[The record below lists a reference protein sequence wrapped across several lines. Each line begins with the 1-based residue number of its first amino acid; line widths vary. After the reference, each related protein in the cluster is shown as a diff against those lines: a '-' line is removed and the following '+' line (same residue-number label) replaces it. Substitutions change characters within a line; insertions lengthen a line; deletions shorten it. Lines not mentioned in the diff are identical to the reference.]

1 MGKYK
6 IVITDN
12 LFENCDIEKDIL
24 SSIDAEIEIYRNLNK
39 DELLIAVKDAD
50 ALLVNMADIDDEL
63 INSMGNCKVISRYGA
78 GFDNVDIGAAKKAG
92 IKVTIVPD
100 YCVYE
105 VAEHAFALLLSFER
119 AIANRANVVR
129 KGGWRDSPSP
139 IIKRINGSVLG
150 ILGYGRTGQ
159 ALKKMAEGFGFSK
172 ILIHSRSLTAGS
184 KIDDFTS
191 AVSLET
197 LLKESDYLSVHLPLN
212 DETKYFFNKDS
223 FSLMKKDSILINTS
237 RGALI
242 NESDLYNALLNKDI
256 RGAALDV
263 MENEPP
269 LEDNP
274 ILKLENILITDHR
287 AYYSEKSLEQ
297 LKERCAAN
305 VVSVLKTGCA
315 EYEI

>member
-1 MGKYK
+1 M
-6 IVITDN
+6 
-12 LFENCDIEKDIL
+12 
-24 SSIDAEIEIYRNLNK
+24 
-39 DELLIAVKDAD
+39 
-50 ALLVNMADIDDEL
+50 
-63 INSMGNCKVISRYGA
+63 
-78 GFDNVDIGAAKKAG
+78 
-92 IKVTIVPD
+92 
-100 YCVYE
+100 
-105 VAEHAFALLLSFER
+105 
-119 AIANRANVVR
+119 
-129 KGGWRDSPSP
+129 
-139 IIKRINGSVLG
+139 
-150 ILGYGRTGQ
+150 
-159 ALKKMAEGFGFSK
+159 
-172 ILIHSRSLTAGS
+172 TAGS

-315 EYEI
+315 DYEI